1 MLRLSCHGPA
11 PLGAVELSLPA
22 GGRLCV
28 VGGPGSGRSTLCR
41 LAAGVLLPPS
51 GNLSLDG
58 EQYHLPEDGSA
69 APVGFLPFPAPDL
82 TAAQSLDE
90 VLARTLG
97 VAHLLERPGPY
108 STGENQLLQLAGCLG
123 RPHRY
128 LVLDQPLAP
137 LGGADRE
144 RALTALQRSPAGLL
158 LTCAEPLDG
167 WNVLSLTNG
176 RLVP

>member
-11 PLGAVELSLPA
+11 PLVAVELSLPA
-22 GGRLCV
+22 DGRLCV
-28 VGGPGSGRSTLCR
+28 VGGAGSGRSTLCR

-51 GNLSLDG
+51 GGLTLDG
-58 EQYHLPEDGSA
+58 SAYTLPEDGSP
-69 APVGFLPFPAPDL
+69 APVGFLPFPAPAL
-82 TAAQSLDE
+82 TAAQFIDEGLANSL
-90 VLARTLG
+90 G
-97 VAHLLERPGPY
+97 IAHLLERPGPY

-158 LTCAEPLDG
+158 LTCGEPLNG
-167 WNVLSLTNG
+167 WDALSLTNG